1 MIIKDLIEQLKKF
14 DPALHILIANEEE
27 KIIGKN
33 NLVKFFDI
41 TNIGAFNAETT
52 RNNKGEVEFKLT
64 GIATKDSRE
73 FLHIDVT
80 SQF

>member
-1 MIIKDLIEQLKKF
+1 MIVKDLIEQLKKF
-14 DPALHILIANEEE
+14 DPELHVLIANEEE
-27 KIIGKN
+27 SIIGSDQ
-33 NLVKFFDI
+33 LVKFFDI
-41 TNIGAFNAETT
+41 TNIGTFNAETR
-52 RNNKGEVEFKLT
+52 RNVKGEVVFKLM